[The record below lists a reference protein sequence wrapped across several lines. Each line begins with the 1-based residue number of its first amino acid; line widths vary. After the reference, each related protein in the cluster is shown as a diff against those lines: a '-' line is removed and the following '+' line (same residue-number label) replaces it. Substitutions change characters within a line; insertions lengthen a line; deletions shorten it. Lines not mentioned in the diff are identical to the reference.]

1 MMKLKRSILDY
12 NELLEKDH
20 ILICYK
26 GPFLER
32 VLTLLG
38 EKINLLIS
46 EDPRLN
52 KKVFSIFIE
61 LAQNIAY
68 YSEERYSQ
76 GPNAEKTY
84 GKGTF
89 IICEAKGHYTLTSA
103 NLIKKSW
110 AQEILYKSEMINKLD
125 AEGLRSLKR
134 ELRNKPRY
142 EGQLGGNIG
151 LIDIALKAGTSLD
164 VEIVEVDEQ
173 HSFFS
178 LSIDVPKET
187 NETKLKTTTTTI

>member
-1 MMKLKRSILDY
+1 MLDK
-12 NELLEKDH
+12 EH

-26 GPFLER
+26 GPFLDR

-38 EKINLLIS
+38 EKINILIS

-68 YSEERYSQ
+68 YSEERHRDKNS
-76 GPNAEKTY
+76 GEKTF

-89 IICEAKGHYTLTSA
+89 IISEAENHYTLTSA
-103 NLIKKSW
+103 NFIKKSW
-110 AQEILYKSEMINKLD
+110 VQEVLDKCEMINKLD
-125 AEGLRSLKR
+125 MEGLRQLKR
-134 ELRNKPRY
+134 ELRNRPRH

-151 LIDIALKAGTSLD
+151 LVDIALKAGTSLNVD
-164 VEIVEVDEQ
+164 ITSVDENF
-173 HSFFS
+173 SFFS
-178 LSIDVPKET
+178 LSIDVPKDS
-187 NETKLKTTTTTI
+187 N